1 MATKID
7 GLVLNKANSSG
18 VSKSGNPWMKQSV
31 LIQTLEQ
38 YPKQVL
44 IEVFG
49 ENKVREFNIAI
60 GEHIRFSLN
69 IESVCNERGYWNT
82 TIRAWAVERIQLQ
95 PAAAPMPNGMPVQTA
110 PMAPAPSAQMPAPAH
125 SAQMPAPA
133 PMPQVQMPMPQ
144 VQMPMPQVQM
154 PMPQVQM
161 PMQMP
166 AQQTAPMAQQAG
178 QMQGQMQAAPI
189 AGFPNGGG
197 AGVNTPTG
205 FTDRL
210 PF

>member
-7 GLVLNKANSSG
+7 GLVLNTANSSG

-49 ENKVREFNIAI
+49 ENKVREFNIVI
-60 GEHIRFSLN
+60 GEHISFSLN

-82 TIRAWAVERIQLQ
+82 TIKAWAVERIQRQ

-144 VQMPMPQVQM
+144 VR
-154 PMPQVQM
+154 M

-166 AQQTAPMAQQAG
+166 AQQTAPMAQQASQMQG

>member
-7 GLVLNKANSSG
+7 GIVLNMANASG
-18 VSKSGNPWMKQSV
+18 VSKAGNSWMKQSV

-60 GEHIRFSLN
+60 GEHISFSLN
-69 IESVCNERGYWNT
+69 IESVCNDRGYWNT
-82 TIRAWAVERIQLQ
+82 TIKAWAVERIQRQ
-95 PAAAPMPNGMPVQTA
+95 PAAAPMPNGMPAGQSAQMPAPTA
-110 PMAPAPSAQMPAPAH
+110 PMAPAPSAQMPAPA
-125 SAQMPAPA
+125 
-133 PMPQVQMPMPQ
+133 PMPQAQMPMPQ
-144 VQMPMPQVQM
+144 
-154 PMPQVQM
+154 
-161 PMQMP
+161 

-178 QMQGQMQAAPI
+178 QMQGQMQAPAQAAPMQAAPI

-197 AGVNTPTG
+197 AGAYTPTG